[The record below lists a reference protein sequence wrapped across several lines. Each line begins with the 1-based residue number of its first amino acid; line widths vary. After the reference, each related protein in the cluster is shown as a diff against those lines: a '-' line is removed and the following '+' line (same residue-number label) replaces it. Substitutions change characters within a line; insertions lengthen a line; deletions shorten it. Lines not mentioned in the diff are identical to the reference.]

1 MKSLQEEIES
11 YGQNYRDEPSG
22 NSFLRLFDARGGG
35 PKIRKLIQ
43 YRGEYVKNLRKAFAE
58 FAPEQPIGKE
68 DPGIRSKITEAQ
80 KEILLEVELNRRR
93 LEKIKTEEAK
103 K

>member
-11 YGQNYRDEPSG
+11 YGQNYREQPSG

-58 FAPEQPIGKE
+58 FAP
-68 DPGIRSKITEAQ
+68 SKQSEKKIQ
-80 KEILLEVELNRRR
+80 KSDQ
-93 LEKIKTEEAK
+93 
-103 K
+103 

>member
-11 YGQNYRDEPSG
+11 YGQNYREQPSG

-35 PKIRKLIQ
+35 ERIRRLIQ
-43 YRGEYVKNLRKAFAE
+43 YRGEYIKSIREAFAE

-68 DPGIRSKITEAQ
+68 DPEVRSKITEAQ
-80 KEILLEVELNRRR
+80 KEILLDKLYILNGKLR
-93 LEKIKTEEAK
+93 KTPDLLV
-103 K
+103 